1 MLVMIFIILFIFLQF
16 KQGNLNQDLDMLNI
30 ELFVFKITVLNID
43 LLGQIKDHLFTKR
56 RPKEK
61 KNEKLT
67 KGRLMTKTN

>member
-16 KQGNLNQDLDMLNI
+16 KHGNLNQDLDMLNI

-56 RPKEK
+56 RPQKEK
-61 KNEKLT
+61 KKK
-67 KGRLMTKTN
+67 KGDY